1 MKKIIGGIMGLA
13 ILAFGVPAGYGQY
26 FQSRPEHAV
35 RQVEM
40 SNDRDSVIVERMT
53 PFDVPAVN
61 DTVTMIYHEPMP
73 DTIMPK
79 CAVVVGSV
87 TVQCEYAENISP
99 ALEKYARKMGADW
112 IISIQEPQALLTAD
126 HWKVYRS
133 TATLLRVLDPEFIDQ
148 AGIQFSYYEE
158 RPFENFAQLLG
169 YYKDFGKRLA
179 TQGQ

>member
-1 MKKIIGGIMGLA
+1 MKKIIGGILGLA

-26 FQSRPEHAV
+26 FQSHPEHAM
-35 RQVEM
+35 RQVVM
-40 SNDRDSVIVERMT
+40 ANDRDSVIVERMT
-53 PFDVPAVN
+53 PFDVTAVN
-61 DTVTMIYHEPMP
+61 DTVTLFYHEPMP
-73 DTIMPK
+73 DSIMPK
-79 CAVVVGSV
+79 SAVVLGSV

-112 IISIQEPQALLTAD
+112 IVSIQEPQALLTAD

-148 AGIQFSYYEE
+148 AAIQYSYYEE
-158 RPFENFAQLLG
+158 RPFANFAQLMA